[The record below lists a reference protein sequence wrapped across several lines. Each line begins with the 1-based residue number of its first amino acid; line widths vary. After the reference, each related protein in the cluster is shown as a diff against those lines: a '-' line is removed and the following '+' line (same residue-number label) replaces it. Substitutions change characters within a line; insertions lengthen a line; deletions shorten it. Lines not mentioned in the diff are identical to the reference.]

1 MKQTKKNFHYSV
13 IEHEIIHCLNMRIL
27 CSHIRQRI
35 ISSWLTALICMLVLL
50 PLLPTPSHAGDIVP
64 LDSIAAVVNE
74 DVITQTEL
82 KDEFTSVVSVLKKK
96 QTKLP
101 SANVLGKQV
110 LDRMILERI
119 QMDMADR
126 TGIKVDDTTLNLAI
140 NQIAAQNNLS
150 ISEFREN
157 LNQQGVSFQRFR
169 DEIKKQI
176 VLKRLIQRNVI
187 NKITVSEQEIDNF
200 LFNIDKQ
207 GGLEQEYH
215 IKHILISVPEAS
227 SPKVIKKAQEEAV
240 KLVKELRSGRDF
252 SATALAVSDG
262 QNALEGGDLGWR
274 KAGEVPSL
282 FSDSIRAM
290 DKGDI
295 SNPIRSP
302 SGFHIITIE
311 DKKGGQEHII
321 TQTNARHILI
331 KPSIIDTREQVTSR
345 LHQIRTRIINGE
357 DFATMAKAYS
367 EDTSSA
373 SKGGDLGWF
382 KPGTMVPEFDE
393 AVEQLQVG
401 DISEIIQTNF
411 GYHIIEVLGRR
422 SHDDADE
429 LIREKARNVI
439 KTRKIAEEKEA
450 FYRRI
455 RDEAFIDIRL
465 NKS

>member
-1 MKQTKKNFHYSV
+1 MKQRNNNFHHSV
-13 IEHEIIHCLNMRIL
+13 IEQFYLL
-27 CSHIRQRI
+27 A
-35 ISSWLTALICMLVLL
+35 ALICLLVLSV
-50 PLLPTPSHAGDIVP
+50 TSHAADITP
-64 LDSIAAVVNE
+64 LDSIVAVVNE
-74 DVITQTEL
+74 DVITQVEL
-82 KDEFTSVVSVLKKK
+82 KDEFTSIVKTLKQK

-101 SANVLGKQV
+101 AANILGKQV
-110 LDRMILERI
+110 LDRMILERV
-119 QMDMADR
+119 QMDLADR
-126 TGIKVDDTTLNLAI
+126 TGIKVDETTLNMAI
-140 NQIAAQNNLS
+140 NRIAAQNNLS
-150 ISEFREN
+150 ISEFRES
-157 LNQQGVSFQRFR
+157 LNQEGISFQRFR

-187 NKITVSEQEIDNF
+187 NKINVSDQEIDDF

-207 GGLEQEYH
+207 GGGLDQEYH
-215 IKHILISVPEAS
+215 IKHILIAVPEAS
-227 SPKVIKKAQEEAV
+227 SPRVIKKAHEKAT
-240 KLVKELRSGRDF
+240 KLVKELRAGKDF

-274 KAGEVPSL
+274 KTGEVPSM
-282 FSDSIRAM
+282 FADGIRAM
-290 DKGDI
+290 NKGDI

-302 SGFHIITIE
+302 SGFHIITIV
-311 DKKGGQEHII
+311 DKKGGQKHIV

-331 KPSIIDTREQVTSR
+331 KPSIVESSEQVTNR
-345 LHQIRTRIINGE
+345 LHRIRTRIINGE

-367 EDTSSA
+367 EDTASA
-373 SKGGDLGWF
+373 ARGGDLGWF
-382 KPGTMVPEFDE
+382 KPGTMVPEFDQ

-401 DISEIIQTNF
+401 DISDVIQTNF

-465 NKS
+465 NNG